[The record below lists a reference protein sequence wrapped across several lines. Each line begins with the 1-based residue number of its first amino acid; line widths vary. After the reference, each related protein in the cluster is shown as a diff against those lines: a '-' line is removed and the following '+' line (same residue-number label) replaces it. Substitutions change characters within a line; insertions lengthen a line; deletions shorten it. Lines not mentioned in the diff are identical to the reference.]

1 MDTKTKKAALL
12 CNYEVL
18 ILLNE
23 LKEQSSGPT
32 QANSQLATIL
42 YETSHYLQDS
52 VTNIQDAS
60 YVQGIMEA
68 LRDFPV
74 KLTLQEKLMIVNNP
88 PTSSLEL
95 SLLVRDADE
104 RLTEEQIEDL
114 LGLISEHA
122 RQKS

>member
-1 MDTKTKKAALL
+1 MDTKNNKAALL

-18 ILLNE
+18 RLLNE
-23 LKEQSSGPT
+23 LKDQSSGPT

-52 VTNIQDAS
+52 VANTQDAS

-88 PTSSLEL
+88 PSSSLEL
-95 SLLVRDADE
+95 SLVVRDADE
-104 RLTEEQIEDL
+104 RLTDEQTDEL
-114 LGLISEHA
+114 LALISQHA
-122 RQKS
+122 R